1 MPENIASNTSSPKKN
16 SKLALPQLTVSV
28 PYEIPSAFPVL
39 VSGGR
44 GPESSWLQKAAGCH
58 PLWAIDHGLDAC
70 TSAGLTPALLLGD
83 GDSADPEAW
92 LQAET
97 AGIPSRRYPKAKDYT
112 DTQLALQLL
121 EEENQAFALVTGAF
135 GGRLDHL
142 YSLTVSCAFTE
153 EPLRCLLADEQEVLV
168 YLRAN
173 EAVDLEFKTRPESL
187 SLLPFTTR
195 CLGVNG
201 TGLHWPL
208 KRATITQSL
217 PSATSNWVK
226 SDRVNISIEHGV
238 LGVHIFWA

>member
-1 MPENIASNTSSPKKN
+1 MPENIVSNIPSSTKN
-16 SKLALPQLTVSV
+16 SKLVLPQLTVSV
-28 PYEIPSAFPVL
+28 PYEIPAAFPVL

-44 GPESSWLQKAAGCH
+44 GPEPGWLLKIAAGH

-70 TSAGLTPALLLGD
+70 RSAGLAPAMLLGD

-92 LQAET
+92 LQAE
-97 AGIPSRRYPKAKDYT
+97 AEGIPTRRCPRAKDYT
-112 DTQLALQLL
+112 DTQLALQLAI
-121 EEENQAFALVTGAF
+121 EQQHSFALVTGAF

-142 YSLTVSCAFTE
+142 YSLTVSCAFTAS
-153 EPLRCLLADEQEVLV
+153 PLRCLLADEQEALLF
-168 YLRAN
+168 LRAG
-173 EAVDLEFKTRPESL
+173 ESMELEFRKRPDSL

-195 CLGVNG
+195 CLGVNS

-226 SDRVNISIEHGV
+226 ADKVTLSVEHGV
-238 LGVHIFWA
+238 LGVHLFWA